1 MSDIVIKKNY
11 PDGYS
16 SDALEILTKMSF
28 TNGRDL
34 KILGSM
40 SLRSQIYAGDY
51 DALEYVQGFGDLD
64 YMLNNLAKKFK
75 KIVQDILDTPLTY
88 IGDIKCGSVEEW
100 KVIGDDYNH
109 EESKRKLKQLH
120 TDNIIT
126 DEQYHE
132 SLSILKPHL
141 SSLELLK
148 ARRAIR
154 FNIIRWTPKEVLK
167 GYKILVDGRKFRLK
181 DAFQT
186 PAITKLDVVSWV
198 QNSRFT
204 DFEVIYQFKHNER
217 VINPGMKDFETAV
230 RENIYLLKQEGNY
243 FKMAKRMF
251 TLARYKNHKRYL
263 EILSPLF
270 NGDAGRLYHIYGDI
284 GTLISMA
291 ENTGSLPY
299 TKIEFEIDQFK
310 GRLSNIGYPKYLED
324 EKDILKLID
333 ELIEIR
339 RVTYNRDH
347 LLELLNKLKDKLYN
361 LISMYAKKYLKHHK
375 LI

>member
-1 MSDIVIKKNY
+1 
-11 PDGYS
+11 
-16 SDALEILTKMSF
+16 
-28 TNGRDL
+28 
-34 KILGSM
+34 
-40 SLRSQIYAGDY
+40 
-51 DALEYVQGFGDLD
+51 
-64 YMLNNLAKKFK
+64 
-75 KIVQDILDTPLTY
+75 
-88 IGDIKCGSVEEW
+88 
-100 KVIGDDYNH
+100 
-109 EESKRKLKQLH
+109 
-120 TDNIIT
+120 
-126 DEQYHE
+126 
-132 SLSILKPHL
+132 
-141 SSLELLK
+141 
-148 ARRAIR
+148 
-154 FNIIRWTPKEVLK
+154 
-167 GYKILVDGRKFRLK
+167 
-181 DAFQT
+181 
-186 PAITKLDVVSWV
+186 
-198 QNSRFT
+198 
-204 DFEVIYQFKHNER
+204 
-217 VINPGMKDFETAV
+217 MKDFETAV